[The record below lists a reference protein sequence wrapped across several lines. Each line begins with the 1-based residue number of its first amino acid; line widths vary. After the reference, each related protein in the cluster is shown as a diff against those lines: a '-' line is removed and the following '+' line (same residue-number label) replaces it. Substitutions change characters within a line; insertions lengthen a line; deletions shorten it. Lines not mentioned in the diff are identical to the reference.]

1 MSRVTCAA
9 VRKKKPSEKV
19 TNMKRLFITLIAL
32 LFVGTSFTFAL
43 PDRVAKKPKKFFLGA
58 SINLLLPADGS
69 FKVIYGSQHIF
80 PGIKAGIF
88 FLKDFYLWG
97 GCGFLSGS
105 GKIDIYGTKIEA
117 KTKQR
122 FISFGPGYRGGLTG
136 KIDYRLEAGGVFFKY
151 EEAAMEE
158 KVSAS
163 SFGFTANLGMSYNF
177 SRLFF
182 SEIFAAYMAGSKEL
196 IRKVKIGGVTAGI
209 GVGIRF

>member
-1 MSRVTCAA
+1 MCAA
-9 VRKKKPSEKV
+9 VRKKKRSEKV
-19 TNMKRLFITLIAL
+19 KKMKRRFITLIVL
-32 LFVGTSFTFAL
+32 VFVGASLTFAL
-43 PDRVAKKPKKFFLGA
+43 PDWDAKKSKKFFFA
-58 SINLLLPADGS
+58 ANFNMLLPADAN
-69 FKVIYGSQHIF
+69 FKDIYGSQHTF
-80 PGIKAGIF
+80 PGIKTGF
-88 FLKDFYLWG
+88 FFSKGFYFWG
-97 GCGFLSGS
+97 GCGFFSGS
-105 GKIDIYGTKIEA
+105 GEIDVFGTKMEA

-122 FISFGPGYRGGLTG
+122 FISFGPGYRGSLTG

-158 KVSAS
+158 NVSAS
-163 SFGFTANLGMSYNF
+163 SFGFAANLGMSYNF